1 VRHVGREGGGVM
13 GGGVSGG
20 GERSVL
26 HSQPKA
32 RVARLIGVREI
43 GASLQHRGQT
53 GRHLEASTQE
63 N

>member
-1 VRHVGREGGGVM
+1 M